1 MIQLY
6 SYVVVHSEADE
17 DEESTC
23 CYLARIERM
32 KKCGDRQATQYKNAV
47 KLGGNKKEGPEAG
60 YTPLFPVDVTADSG
74 GAKNLFVQ
82 LVWLNHVDVKG
93 SSGVFKLGGNG
104 GDHEWYEAHLIR
116 GTVHMRNYDGK
127 AKIISAQPTPS
138 NGWSTYF
145 SIEPEIKDDIMD
157 LLGHGKKRLSKKGKK
172 KKTRKAKVAQ
182 VAKAKADKAKAAKA
196 KPTLTRTTSAPPA
209 RKAPKNGKT
218 PIRRSNT
225 LGGNKNVGKGRA
237 RTLHKCM
244 LQPPNRRP
252 NRCPQSEAHDTF
264 VQALGLGLG
273 LSRNLK

>member
-1 MIQLY
+1 M
-6 SYVVVHSEADE
+6 
-17 DEESTC
+17 
-23 CYLARIERM
+23 
-32 KKCGDRQATQYKNAV
+32 
-47 KLGGNKKEGPEAG
+47 KLGRCW
-60 YTPLFPVDVTADSG
+60 SG
-74 GAKNLFVQ
+74 ARPPGCSRLMEV
-82 LVWLNHVDVKG
+82 
-93 SSGVFKLGGNG
+93 GVFKLGGNG

-145 SIEPEIKDDIMD
+145 SIEPEMKDDIMD

-252 NRCPQSEAHDTF
+252 KRCPQSEAHDTF
-264 VQALGLGLG
+264 VQADPEVRREGNDRTQGAFQSAIAHPGDSNDEGERLDPQVQREGNDVKYPSCHTPFAHPVTR
-273 LSRNLK
+273 SRARSERCFLYKLIHYFDL